1 MDKDDVYYHYHK
13 DQEVQLK
20 KVKPQLEEAA
30 NYLRLALMALD
41 NTGDYESSLLDHVYD
56 NIRSH
61 EETISRMVIDY
72 A

>member
-1 MDKDDVYYHYHK
+1 MEKDDVFYQYFN
-13 DQEVQLK
+13 DQESQLK